1 MPRGALSGLS
11 VGAGRNQPTL
21 HDFLQE
27 AVLHQ
32 ALAVNSAQVVG
43 TEHMSV
49 ALLEFLE
56 RVEGFGELF
65 VWRGHE
71 RLPSSRVITSLLWR
85 INTSIFCRLL
95 ASQLCRGNASI
106 LCFDIA
112 KLLFVQLVADAVFSP
127 SFRSALSEERARDL
141 SRQT

>member
-21 HDFLQE
+21 HNFLQE

-32 ALAVNSAQVVG
+32 AFAVNSAQVVG
-43 TEHMSV
+43 TEHTSV

-56 RVEGFGELF
+56 HVEGFGEFF

-71 RLPSSRVITSLLWR
+71 RLPSSRVITSLLWCM
-85 INTSIFCRLL
+85 NTSILCCLL
-95 ASQLCRGNASI
+95 ASQLRCGSASI
-106 LCFDIA
+106 LCCVYESI
-112 KLLFVQLVADAVFSP
+112 V
-127 SFRSALSEERARDL
+127 SFECKYIMPRYN
-141 SRQT
+141 